1 MPHLPYSIEL
11 HDSTLASVLV
21 EGGRAFVQLRP
32 AYIHR
37 DGKGWTQEA
46 DIVIADA
53 QVDLGGALLPANLA
67 DGRVS
72 SKFGPYH
79 NLLELP
85 MKVPGPVS
93 IALELFSEEIIRVSG
108 NGAEVVLHGDA
119 TYLEEV
125 DLWAG

>member
-21 EGGRAFVQLRP
+21 ADGRAFVQLRP

-46 DIVIADA
+46 DIVISDA
-53 QVDLGGALLPANLA
+53 QVDLGGASLPANLA
-67 DGRVS
+67 DGRVRS
-72 SKFGPYH
+72 EFGPYH

-85 MKVPGPVS
+85 MDVPGPVS

-108 NGAEVVLHGDA
+108 NGANVVLYGDA
-119 TYLEEV
+119 TFVEDV
-125 DLWAG
+125 S